1 MPVTDTHP
9 EYQAWSSEWRKTRA
23 AAQGE
28 QAVKALPN
36 VLPVDF
42 AKTEKE
48 RFAAYMARAY
58 FLGVTGRT
66 KDGMIGMVYRKNA
79 SQELPKAMEPLLENF
94 DGSGNSIEQCG
105 KILLAGRL
113 ETSRHLVLVDYP
125 SVDPNTDK
133 DTQSRAGIMP
143 TVALYPCEAL
153 INWRYGVVKGK
164 RELVLAVL
172 EEQKNISP
180 DEFGHD
186 SEPEYRVLRLTEA
199 GYTQQ
204 MYNNQGAPVDDEVR
218 PMAAYEPL
226 PRIPLH
232 GVRDLEEPPLSP
244 IATVNI
250 AHFRNI
256 ADLEDSAYVVGC
268 PMLNVDVGETS
279 LDEWK
284 EHNPNGVAF
293 GSRKGLVTRGGQL
306 QMVQAQENNLARQI
320 KQDKEGEMVMLGAQ
334 LIQRGG
340 QAETAEAARLRAGT
354 ESSVLDRIVN
364 DLSEDLEAALEDC
377 ARFMRIDPALV
388 NYTLN
393 TDFFESGLSPQAL
406 MAVIQGVTN
415 SVIAPSDA
423 LEMIRTGKLGIDASR
438 DNEAIALEIAQTA
451 IDSFLDP
458 SETEQ

>member
-1 MPVTDTHP
+1 MPVTDNHP
-9 EYQAWSSEWRKTRA
+9 EYSAWSDEWRKCRA

-28 QAVKALPN
+28 KAVKALSG

-42 AKTEKE
+42 KDTEKA
-48 RFAAYMARAY
+48 RYAAYLNRAY

-66 KDGMIGMVYRKNA
+66 KDGMIGMVYRKDAIN
-79 SQELPKAMEPLLENF
+79 ELPDAMQPLLENF
-94 DGSGNSIEQCG
+94 DGAGNSIDQCG
-105 KILLAGRL
+105 KTLLAGRL
-113 ETSRHLVLVDYP
+113 ETSRHLLLVDYP
-125 SVDPNTDK
+125 AVDAGLDR
-133 DTQSRAGIMP
+133 DTEQRAGILP
-143 TVALYPCEAL
+143 HVALYPTESL
-153 INWRYGVVKGK
+153 INWRYGVVNGR

-172 EEQKNISP
+172 QEQKNVAP
-180 DEFGHD
+180 DEFGH
-186 SEPEYRVLRLTEA
+186 ECEAEYRVLRLRET

-204 MYNNQGAPVDDEVR
+204 MYDDKGKPVDDEVT
-218 PMAAYEPL
+218 PKANFEAL
-226 PRIPLH
+226 NRIPLH

-284 EHNPNGVAF
+284 EHNPDGVAF

-306 QMVQAQENNLARQI
+306 QMVQARENNLARQI

-364 DLSEDLEAALEDC
+364 DLSEDIEAALEDC
-377 ARFMRIDPALV
+377 ARFMRIDPELV
-388 NYTLN
+388 NYKLN

-406 MAVIQGVTN
+406 MAVIQGVTGR
-415 SVIAPSDA
+415 VIAPTDA

-458 SETEQ
+458 SETE